1 MIMVKQTITEEET
14 MEAGV
19 VTMEVEM
26 EEDGEEMAVEME
38 AAVMVEVEV
47 MVVVVEV
54 IDILFFINNY
64 YIV

>member
-38 AAVMVEVEV
+38 VAVMVEV
-47 MVVVVEV
+47 VEV
-54 IDILFFINNY
+54 NDILFFINNY
-64 YIV
+64 YII

>member
-38 AAVMVEVEV
+38 AAVMV
-47 MVVVVEV
+47 VEV

-64 YIV
+64 YII

>member
-38 AAVMVEVEV
+38 VAV
-47 MVVVVEV
+47 MVVVEV
-54 IDILFFINNY
+54 NDILFFINNY
-64 YIV
+64 YII

>member
-1 MIMVKQTITEEET
+1 

-38 AAVMVEVEV
+38 AAVMVEV
-47 MVVVVEV
+47 

-64 YIV
+64 YII